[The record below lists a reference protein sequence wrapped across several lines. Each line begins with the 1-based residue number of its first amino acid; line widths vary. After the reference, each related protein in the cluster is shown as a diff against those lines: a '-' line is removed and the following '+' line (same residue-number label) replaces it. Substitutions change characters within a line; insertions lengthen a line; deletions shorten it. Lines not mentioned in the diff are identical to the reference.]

1 MKNRIKPLAI
11 VALALSIIISTFIV
25 TGTANADEEAGD
37 KTLMT
42 DCVMPV
48 GIAQNPCKR
57 AKVKAMYNALAHCT
71 YVTDDIDN
79 LGIGWAL
86 TGKWGG
92 DTDDGN
98 KNIGENLY
106 DNFLNDI
113 RNRVGKQSV
122 VEDVTDEY
130 DCTEGN
136 LISEAFNLFAKYSD
150 KGGKSWDEIVAD
162 DADFEERKKM
172 FCDSGWFYA
181 QEEYTSSWGVNRDIN
196 CREAIDAVKSLPASS
211 KVARDYA
218 FLGDDD
224 HVRQTEGLKK
234 YINDNYFE
242 GWKLADSDYT
252 TSELN
257 YLYTSIITS
266 YCTDNNKGQISNL
279 SDDDTLVSGETGA
292 VFVTFDW
299 NDSTDELKFV
309 KKFADLKID
318 VANPQWYRSDYTE
331 EYDDEDC
338 TEGGINAELETLDS
352 DHVKAAKNELIEG
365 LKEVC
370 KKNYTDYFNEQTEYY
385 NSLTDAQKSGDKKD
399 YVEWYKKLPTG
410 PPEDSVCFEVKDKEN
425 PLFKC
430 KMEDYIEQFNS
441 TNPDPDAPGY
451 SGFSL
456 ETEDSDVTGEETY
469 DCYTRA
475 ASLGWILC
483 PIIDNL
489 SNYIQR
495 TYEQHITNFLVL
507 DAGLFENGSTRAAW
521 QNFQTIANVFF
532 VIIFLVVILS
542 QLTGF
547 GIDNYGIKKILPK
560 LILCAIIINLSYII
574 CQLAVEI
581 ANIVGYGIGWIFEH
595 IGTQI
600 TELRISEAASVASS
614 GGDVNGS
621 AGFAIAIII
630 GLVIILTAGAV
641 LAIGPSVLV
650 PIFLGLIAIAIAI
663 LSCFVILAL
672 RKALSVVL
680 VVISPLA
687 FLCYM
692 LPNTKSLFNRWFKAF
707 QGVLI
712 AFPVCSAM
720 VYGGQAVARLVIN
733 GTNATTVPFMLA
745 LSAAVI
751 AVIPIF
757 FIPRVVSR
765 SMSAISAGI
774 NNIASRARATG
785 QNRFRNSNA
794 AQDLT
799 QMSQQMRNR
808 RAAGVSIFGGGDTLR
823 KQAGDRIS
831 SRLSNHRGLRA
842 IANARN
848 NRLGRARSRYLSDLA
863 ENDKNAR
870 NLSEDSRKR
879 QHFNDQVKNYMDSA
893 AFEEDTKN
901 GNMDEMYK
909 MVSGTHEDK
918 DKNIDWSTEEGKV
931 RGRAMLKALAATK
944 EGKKMLSSGVRDGS
958 IAGDAYKQMAEDA
971 GIRSAIN
978 EKDQYVAAALNSGED
993 WKTWY
998 GNGDNA
1004 NTRNVTKN
1012 LDKSDLYSQSGAA
1025 FQDALNQEGGKMI
1038 TDERLRADMA
1048 NPNIDMG
1055 DKVKDIKEMRGI
1067 TASDPNAKLAEA
1079 MNNLAGEMKIN
1090 RERGTLGG
1098 GYPSNGP
1105 AVSGHNAQQQSKN
1118 SGGGGGGIGNAGN
1131 IPD

>member
-1 MKNRIKPLAI
+1 MKMKISTRCFVLIFAILA
-11 VALALSIIISTFIV
+11 SIIVCNFYSIDASADNGDGVLNDCIDQID
-25 TGTANADEEAGD
+25 TAHD
-37 KTLMT
+37 
-42 DCVMPV
+42 
-48 GIAQNPCKR
+48 PCKR
-57 AKVKAMYNALAHCT
+57 AKIKAMVKTLAHCT
-71 YVTDDIDN
+71 AETESSDIAHQGE
-79 LGIGWAL
+79 LLVMWAL
-86 TGKWGG
+86 QGKWGG
-92 DTDDGN
+92 EDDEGDTDTGY
-98 KNIGENLY
+98 NIY
-106 DNFLNDI
+106 DDFSYDI
-113 RNRVGKQSV
+113 RGRYSKGG
-122 VEDVTDEY
+122 EADTDRW
-130 DCTEGN
+130 DCSEGD
-136 LISEAFNLFAKYSD
+136 LFKEAFDFFAQPNITTDGKGWDAID
-150 KGGKSWDEIVAD
+150 KKEL
-162 DADFEERKKM
+162 
-172 FCDSGWFYA
+172 FCDSGWFNTLNTDWADEQTDCRDAIDLVEAYGYDYDDDDVRYLVFA
-181 QEEYTSSWGVNRDIN
+181 GAPDYETHVQNLINYLNKNYFDDYNITDLSYTEDEKYYLFKSLITGYCSEGNRNKITDVTELKNVKSSSSKTIFTSLDYFVDSAELQYRMYSAPVNTKHFNTRWYDSSYTSSEDED
-196 CREAIDAVKSLPASS
+196 C
-211 KVARDYA
+211 
-218 FLGDDD
+218 
-224 HVRQTEGLKK
+224 
-234 YINDNYFE
+234 
-242 GWKLADSDYT
+242 
-252 TSELN
+252 
-257 YLYTSIITS
+257 
-266 YCTDNNKGQISNL
+266 NNKGQMN
-279 SDDDTLVSGETGA
+279 
-292 VFVTFDW
+292 
-299 NDSTDELKFV
+299 K
-309 KKFADLKID
+309 
-318 VANPQWYRSDYTE
+318 R
-331 EYDDEDC
+331 
-338 TEGGINAELETLDS
+338 LESLDKS
-352 DHVKAAKNELIEG
+352 PVKAAKGTLIKE

-370 KKNYTDYFNEQTEYY
+370 KKNYTDYYNDHKEYY
-385 NSLTDAQKSGDKKD
+385 NSLTDEQKKGDKKD

-410 PPEDSVCFEVKDKEN
+410 PPEDSVCFEVNEDKN

-430 KMEDYIEQFNS
+430 KMQEYIDQYSS
-441 TNPDPDAPGY
+441 TNPDPDSPSYA
-451 SGFSL
+451 GFVL
-456 ETEDSDVTGEETY
+456 TDDDSDVNANGEETY

-521 QNFQTIANVFF
+521 TNFQTIANVFF

-574 CQLAVEI
+574 CQLAIEI

-757 FIPRVVSR
+757 FIPRVVSK
-765 SMSAISAGI
+765 SMGAISAGI
-774 NNIASRARATG
+774 SNLANRARATG

-794 AQDLT
+794 AQDFT

-808 RAAGVSIFGGGDTLR
+808 RAAGVNLRGGDTLR
-823 KQAGDRIS
+823 KKAGDKIS
-831 SRLSNHRGLRA
+831 NRLSGHRGLSA

-870 NLSEDSRKR
+870 NLSQDSRKR
-879 QHFNDQVKNYMDSA
+879 QQFNDQVKNYMDSA
-893 AFEEDTKN
+893 AFEADTMN

-909 MVSGTHEDK
+909 MVSGTHDIN

-944 EGKKMLSSGVRDGS
+944 EGKKMLSSGVRSGE

-978 EKDQYVAAALNSGED
+978 EKDQYVAAALNSGQD
-993 WKTWY
+993 WTTWY

-1025 FQDALNQEGGKMI
+1025 FQDALNQEEGKMI
-1038 TDERLRADMA
+1038 TNERLQADMA

-1055 DKVKDIKEMRGI
+1055 DKVKNIKDMRGI
-1067 TASDPNAKLAEA
+1067 TASDPNAKLTEA

-1098 GYPSNGP
+1098 GYSNGP
-1105 AVSGHNAQQQSKN
+1105 SLSGHNAQQQSKN
-1118 SGGGGGGIGNAGN
+1118 NGGSGGGGIGNAGN